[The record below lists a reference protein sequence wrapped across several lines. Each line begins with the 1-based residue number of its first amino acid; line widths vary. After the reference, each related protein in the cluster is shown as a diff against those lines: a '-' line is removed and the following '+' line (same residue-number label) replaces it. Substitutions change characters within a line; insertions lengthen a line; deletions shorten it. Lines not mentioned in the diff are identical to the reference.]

1 MVLGFLMIAFAA
13 AVFSAIVSLALGY
26 GWLVAV
32 LSYIVIG
39 MFTFLLVTFSS
50 EIIILVKLVPR
61 SFRTALKVRRNY
73 RRSN

>member
-13 AVFSAIVSLALGY
+13 AVLSAIVSLALGY

-50 EIIILVKLVPR
+50 EINILVKLVPR